1 MELTWHILVG
11 VGLVAFVGV
20 TLYRILGLIK
30 KLKSPRRIFDYLT
43 EKNACKAIERGL
55 LSAGLVRKTVSETM
69 VQVPTCSI
77 AIGDQSTVLT
87 VEKLPSVAD
96 IESNRSC

>member
-1 MELTWHILVG
+1 
-11 VGLVAFVGV
+11 
-20 TLYRILGLIK
+20 
-30 KLKSPRRIFDYLT
+30 
-43 EKNACKAIERGL
+43 
-55 LSAGLVRKTVSETM
+55 M

>member
-55 LSAGLVRKTVSETM
+55 LSAGLVRKTVRRDNGSSSNVLDCYRRSEHGSD
-69 VQVPTCSI
+69 C
-77 AIGDQSTVLT
+77 
-87 VEKLPSVAD
+87 
-96 IESNRSC
+96 